1 MKKAKIML
9 KFPEHETSKPI
20 AWLFATEYGLRFS
33 ILQADI
39 RAGRGGRIIM
49 DISGEEDDITRAVAF
64 ARQENV
70 EVQFLSRVVRWEN
83 DVCVHCGAC
92 TAVCTSK
99 ALTLDKETCELNFD
113 NSKCLACEMCTQACP
128 TGAMHVEFM

>member
-9 KFPEHETSKPI
+9 KFPVQETAKPI
-20 AWLFATEYGLRFS
+20 AWLFATEYGLKFS

-49 DISGEEDDITRAVAF
+49 DISGEEDDINRAVAF

-70 EVQFLSRVVRWEN
+70 EVQFLSRAVSWEN
-83 DVCVHCGAC
+83 NVCVHCGAC

-99 ALTLDKETCELNFD
+99 ALTLDPETFELKFD
-113 NSKCLACEMCTQACP
+113 NSRCLACEMCTQACP
-128 TGAMHVEFM
+128 TGAMHVDFV

>member
-1 MKKAKIML
+1 MKHAKIML
-9 KFPEHETSKPI
+9 KFPVHETTKPI
-20 AWLFATEYGLRFS
+20 AWLFATEFGLKFS

-39 RAGRGGRIIM
+39 RAERGGRIIM
-49 DISGEEDDITRAVAF
+49 DISGEEENITRAIAF
-64 ARQENV
+64 ARAENV
-70 EVQFLSRVVRWEN
+70 EVQLLTRVVCWEN

-99 ALTLDKETCELNFD
+99 ALSLDKETFELNFD

-128 TGAMHVEFM
+128 TGAMHVDFI

>member
-9 KFPEHETSKPI
+9 KFPVHETSKSI
-20 AWLFATEYGLRFS
+20 AWSFAVEYGLKFS

-49 DISGEEDDITRAVAF
+49 DISGEEEDIARAVAF
-64 ARQENV
+64 ARSENV
-70 EVQFLSRVVRWEN
+70 EVQLLSRVVCWEN
-83 DVCVHCGAC
+83 NVCVHCGAC

-99 ALTLDKETCELNFD
+99 ALTLDPVTSELNFD
-113 NSKCLACEMCTQACP
+113 NSRCLACEMCTQACP
-128 TGAMHVEFM
+128 TGAMHVDFI